1 MKTGRYNVGW
11 GLLALG
17 GFLAMGFVLVWL
29 RDFAPDHAAWAAS
42 YGEGV
47 HFETRL
53 AHVHGTLFAFLNVV
67 IGFVLAR
74 VAGFERARAAAAA
87 LSLTGLMMP
96 AGILAE
102 VLFHAPPYFVLVGG
116 LSMGAGVVLTGVLAL
131 RGWSAVAA

>member
-1 MKTGRYNVGW
+1 MKTGRYNVGF
-11 GLLALG
+11 GLLGLG
-17 GFLAMGFVLVWL
+17 AFLAMGFVLVWL
-29 RDFAPDHAAWAAS
+29 RDFAPGHEAWAAS

-74 VAGFERARAAAAA
+74 VAGFEKARTWAAG
-87 LSLTGLMMP
+87 LSLAGLVMP

-102 VLFHAPPYFVLVGG
+102 VLFHAPPFPVLLGG
-116 LSMGAGVVLTGVLAL
+116 LAMGAGVTLTGVLAL
-131 RGWSAVAA
+131 KGWTGAPA

>member
-74 VAGFERARAAAAA
+74 VAGFEHARAVAAG
-87 LSLTGLMMP
+87 LSLLGLLMP
-96 AGILAE
+96 LGILAE
-102 VLFHAPPYFVLVGG
+102 VLFHAPPLFVLVGG
-116 LSMGAGVVLTGVLAL
+116 LAMGAGVILTGVVAL
-131 RGWSAVAA
+131 RGWAQAT

>member
-17 GFLAMGFVLVWL
+17 GFLTMGFVLVWL

-74 VAGFERARAAAAA
+74 VAGFERARAAAAG
-87 LSLTGLMMP
+87 LSLLGLLMP
-96 AGILAE
+96 VGILAE
-102 VLFHAPPYFVLVGG
+102 VLLHAPPLFVLVGG
-116 LSMGAGVVLTGVLAL
+116 LAMGAGVVLTGVLAL
-131 RGWSAVAA
+131 RGWAQTA